1 MGRGGVESGID
12 TMTTKHSVCTESVAG
27 QRCGERGHPG
37 AETTLLGIDA
47 AAEYLGISAG
57 TLRNW
62 LSMKR
67 IAYVKIG
74 RLTKVS
80 KAALEAY
87 IAAHTVHAIHEDGHR

>member
-1 MGRGGVESGID
+1 MDAMMTRNRTRERRGGRSDNAPLSG
-12 TMTTKHSVCTESVAG
+12 
-27 QRCGERGHPG
+27 
-37 AETTLLGIDA
+37 LLGIDE
-47 AAEYLGISAG
+47 AAEYLGIGPG

-80 KAALEAY
+80 RDTLDAY
-87 IAAHTVHAIHEDGHR
+87 IAAHTVDAVLDEGHR